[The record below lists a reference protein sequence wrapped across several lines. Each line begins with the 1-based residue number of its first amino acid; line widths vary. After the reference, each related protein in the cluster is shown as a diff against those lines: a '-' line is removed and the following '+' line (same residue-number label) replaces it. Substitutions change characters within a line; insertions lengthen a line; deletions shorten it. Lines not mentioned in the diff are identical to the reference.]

1 MGPMK
6 RHIHK
11 SEKLRR
17 NSRGRRTLATIGIL
31 SLLLFNAAL
40 PVFALSAL
48 FPEKATEWVEPPYE
62 KVIAKSGSWY
72 TEQITTETRGA
83 LVAAYSGSYDPKDQ
97 ADLSPVSDMASTDFA
112 VKEKSVLRGI
122 LLPFTGSASETLE
135 IAMIDAKGNHY
146 GPFKAQSTSAYAV
159 TRLAQNASPEA
170 LSQDPLYDA
179 KDFTFA
185 TEADIVLEPGT
196 YTLMVSPA
204 QGWIQLPGG
213 DFAFLVKGLN
223 YSGHDRYMKD
233 VRAKSGSEVP
243 VAVGSDVLVSTTPET
258 YVHENAPAPAKK
270 QPAAFELTEESL
282 VEKIVFNTYNDGAGA
297 LPGTVTL
304 LDEKGQPLMDFQ
316 TSGGALANVPNSLWI
331 AAPNVIL
338 PPGVYY
344 LGMSNPEVV
353 TYDAQGSPQFYVYF
367 SPAPQERYDFTGTYK
382 IDLDTYKTSTLM
394 GPVSGGASTFSLRD
408 FELTVI
414 ERGNTLELIGI
425 YQGMPFSQSAEIVE
439 ESETHVTANFN
450 FNADLSNLPYK
461 AKVGAMASVTFLKQE
476 NLPPMVS
483 ITGTGT
489 FERAASSTKGADYNT
504 YDIEAGGAMVTR
516 DLPPFVMAALGTAGV
531 AGTVPGPANPAQGA
545 VGLLF
550 PPLVGLV
557 VHVLQEL
564 LKPKPVLKKYS
575 PEWYAKQYPGKSK
588 EELAWIMLADAMG
601 NTDEPDADPESMS
614 SGGSDG
620 GSSGSADASEN
631 EGYSPDSGEGEADSG
646 EGEAENLD
654 EADEPAYEPEPA
666 SQPEPEASSETNP
679 EAPSS
684 KDTGE
689 GTTET
694 NAPEDSQQETAP
706 VAPQPPD
713 TLTLQ
718 VDHTGRTVT
727 YERDPETG
735 EYVNP
740 QTGGVLDLERYE
752 KDVRPNFEKDK
763 AFIDGE
769 REKLEKGET
778 AFDKEIRAAAAK
790 RKEEAAKEA
799 YMEKL
804 MSKYGE
810 RDPEKL
816 MAIIN
821 ERQARDKEWA
831 DTWETIG
838 KINGALE
845 SGAMVVGVV
854 ADVGVD
860 GLAAVTGKPGEAIRA
875 AYKVTKGIAGNMADK
890 GISGESFAAGAIKG
904 GADAASDFINSPYK
918 KAAVT
923 MAGEIFGSAVNE
935 VGNKDSN
942 DSTAIKAAKGA
953 LDGMID
959 GVFKVTVGTV
969 TDKISSKAG
978 GGSFG
983 NTDYVKQTLKNGQ
996 VRIAINNAGKWSG
1009 RNVSP
1014 EVARKFVSNK
1024 ITRQAIESGTKITSG
1039 LLDEFVTKPYVADP
1053 IKNSY

>member
-1 MGPMK
+1 MGPFRQHHQKHSK
-6 RHIHK
+6 R
-11 SEKLRR
+11 STAFRM
-17 NSRGRRTLATIGIL
+17 SRTLATIGIL

-40 PVFALSAL
+40 PVFALSTL
-48 FPEKATEWVEPPYE
+48 FPVKATERIEPPYE

-83 LVAAYSGSYDPKDQ
+83 LVAAYSGSYDAKAQ
-97 ADLSPVSDMASTDFA
+97 EDLLSVGDMASTDFV

-122 LLPFTGSASETLE
+122 LLPFTGSTSDTLD
-135 IAMIDAKGNHY
+135 IALVDTKGNHY

-159 TRLAQNASPEA
+159 TRLAQNASPDA

-223 YSGHDRYMKD
+223 HSGHDRYMKD

-258 YVHENAPAPAKK
+258 YVHENSPAPAKR

-316 TSGGALANVPNSLWI
+316 TSGGALAGVPNSLWI

-353 TYDAQGSPQFYVYF
+353 TYDAQGAPQFYVYF

-414 ERGNTLELIGI
+414 ERGNTLELIGV
-425 YQGMPFSQSAEIVE
+425 YEGMPFSQRAEIVE
-439 ESETHVTANFN
+439 ESETHVTARFD
-450 FNADLSNLPYK
+450 FSADLSNLPYK
-461 AKVGAMASVTFLKQE
+461 AKVGAMASVTLLKQE

-620 GSSGSADASEN
+620 GSGASES
-631 EGYSPDSGEGEADSG
+631 EGNDESYGENT
-646 EGEAENLD
+646 AESEEDAGD
-654 EADEPAYEPEPA
+654 ETESSAVEPEPTPEPA
-666 SQPEPEASSETNP
+666 AEPEASSEDKS
-679 EAPSS
+679 EAEPS
-684 KDTGE
+684 KTAGD
-689 GTTET
+689 TET
-694 NAPEDSQQETAP
+694 AASDTQKEPAPEQ
-706 VAPQPPD
+706 PQLPD

-904 GADAASDFINSPYK
+904 GTDAASDFINSPYK

-996 VRIAINNAGKWSG
+996 VRIAINNTGKWSG

-1014 EVARKFVSNK
+1014 EVAKKFVSNK